1 MRQGSE
7 KRGKKQIGL
16 VTLLTEE
23 MWEGGFT
30 GISQRGNLEEAPK
43 GISSTAYMQSCKN
56 PRLDKN
62 LRIFSLSI
70 ANSDASGV
78 QAAA

>member
-7 KRGKKQIGL
+7 KRGKKQMGL

-30 GISQRGNLEEAPK
+30 GISQRANLEEAPREFPPLLTCSHVK
-43 GISSTAYMQSCKN
+43 IPGWMKT
-56 PRLDKN
+56 
-62 LRIFSLSI
+62 
-70 ANSDASGV
+70 
-78 QAAA
+78 